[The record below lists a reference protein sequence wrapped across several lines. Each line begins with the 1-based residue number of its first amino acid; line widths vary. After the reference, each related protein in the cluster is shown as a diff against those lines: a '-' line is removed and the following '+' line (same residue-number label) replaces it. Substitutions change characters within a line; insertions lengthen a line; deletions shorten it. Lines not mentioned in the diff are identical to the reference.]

1 MQSMGDVQLKS
12 GARDNVVSGRELMN
26 RICDIMK

>member
-1 MQSMGDVQLKS
+1 MGDVQLQC

-26 RICDIMK
+26 RIRDNITQN